1 MLVTPLEVPINGWRQ
16 MEGTETPASITGV
29 EEPKGNRHSNFHS
42 EMKADVK
49 TVEVYQQ
56 GRRKQDD

>member
-1 MLVTPLEVPINGWRQ
+1 